1 MIHKLLFLKS
11 PFERKQLLTLIT
23 LLVTQKL
30 EKNQIQQ
37 QPQKVQIN
45 RALQRSQLR
54 RLPRLGL
61 RIYRSQSVT
70 KK

>member
-1 MIHKLLFLKS
+1 MIHKLSFLKS
-11 PFERKQLLTLIT
+11 PFERKQLLTLIM

-37 QPQKVQIN
+37 QPQQVQIN
-45 RALQRSQLR
+45 RALPRLQLR
-54 RLPRLGL
+54 RLLRLGL